1 MLTRAPK
8 KLRRHPTLLRVH
20 DLNDLCKPLAHL
32 EITTF
37 SHLKVSQ
44 GNQLAVL
51 CNHPRS
57 LANYVQK
64 KYYEAD
70 PCVNIKLES
79 TDIGQYLVWDAVEC
93 RGKTAEMLADSASLD
108 YRHVFTIIKKE
119 ADVSH
124 FYHFGTHKINPSIHL
139 MYINNLDLLDRFIT
153 YFNTQVNQSKTLLN
167 AYDIVLNANQKT
179 SSVALGEKN
188 TLLDNFQDR
197 RKMCLQG
204 MLPKDIPHLTL
215 RETQCIQLLV
225 NKMTAKEI
233 AKKVGLSYRSI
244 EDRINVLKDK
254 FDVSTKADLLAK
266 LILLKQ

>member
-8 KLRRHPTLLRVH
+8 KLRHHPTLIRSH
-20 DLNDLCKPLAHL
+20 DLIDLCKPLTHL
-32 EITTF
+32 GITTF

-44 GNQLAVL
+44 GNQLTVL

-70 PCVNIKLES
+70 PCVNIKLET
-79 TDIGQYLVWDAVEC
+79 TDMGQYLVWDAVEC
-93 RGKTAEMLADSASLD
+93 RGRTEEMLADSASLD

-119 ADVSH
+119 GDVSH
-124 FYHFGTHKINPSIHL
+124 FYHFGTHMINPSIHL
-139 MYINNLDLLDRFIT
+139 IYINNLDLLDRFIT

-179 SSVALGEKN
+179 SCVSLGEKN

-197 RKMCLQG
+197 RLMCLQG
-204 MLPKDIPHLTL
+204 MLSKDTPQLTL
-215 RETQCIQLLV
+215 KEIQCIELLV
-225 NKMTAKEI
+225 NRMTAKEI
-233 AKKVGLSYRSI
+233 AKKVGLSFRTI

-254 FDVSTKADLLAK
+254 FDVSTKAELLAK
-266 LILLKQ
+266 LMLMRQ